1 MQFPPS
7 SHSLHDFHMFLLHTV
22 CVGGVGSGG
31 GAATDEERSLHSGN
45 PFTHIL
51 PHTGEIPE
59 ESGRVPA
66 LLVFALPNELEGVG
80 GWGV

>member
-1 MQFPPS
+1 M
-7 SHSLHDFHMFLLHTV
+7 
-22 CVGGVGSGG
+22 GG